1 MLYLYNP
8 RVIDINS
15 EKMVNFDTMVDIDF
29 MIMEW
34 GREYS
39 LSRFKTVY

>member
-29 MIMEW
+29 MIKEW

-39 LSRFKTVY
+39 LSHLKTVY